1 MISHTTNHNHTLR
14 LYMIPPYRQQAEYKR
29 ALLIQQHGGGSW
41 LFFVFSILK
50 IRSKNVWYGWWMA
63 RSIHTH
69 THTSHT
75 SHTSHTAYTHTHT
88 HTHHTHTHIT
98 HCLHTHKHQNKKKT
112 SHSSQGPS
120 MNALRYTCI
129 RSHIKHGSFFSFS
142 ILKRERERERE
153 I

>member
-88 HTHHTHTHIT
+88 HTSHTSHTAYTYTNTKTKKNKKHHTFFEIHMYTLTHIT
-98 HCLHTHKHQNKKKT
+98 G
-112 SHSSQGPS
+112 SD
-120 MNALRYTCI
+120 
-129 RSHIKHGSFFSFS
+129 IKHGSFFSFS

-153 I
+153 R